1 MKKHTYFGTYIGPDW
16 PDQRWLAPYFLT
28 PAGRQ
33 AAFDG
38 DNDSWSLNVDGLE
51 GTEHLPQWNGRID
64 IMLTIVGNLEHGV
77 LLCHQKLG
85 PNGIGH
91 YSRGDLSR
99 LRDYV
104 ETKQDSV
111 MPVGLFI
118 PFERAWDAIKEF
130 VEADGALPKS
140 IPWIAVPDLPR
151 DTFPDP
157 YYYFRGLK
165 KPE

>member
-1 MKKHTYFGTYIGPDW
+1 MKKHTYFNTYIGPGW
-16 PDQRWLAPYFLT
+16 PEQQWLAPYFLT
-28 PAGRQ
+28 PDGRRKG
-33 AAFDG
+33 FEEY
-38 DNDSWSLNVDGLE
+38 NDSWSLNVDGLD
-51 GTEHLPQWNGRID
+51 GTEQLPQGNGRID
-64 IMLTIVGNLEHGV
+64 IMLTTVGNLDHGV
-77 LLCHQKLG
+77 LLCHQKFG

-99 LRDYV
+99 LREYV

-118 PFERAWDAIKEF
+118 PFEKAWDAIKEF
-130 VEADGALPKS
+130 MEMDGALPKS

-151 DTFPDP
+151 DAFPDP

-165 KPE
+165 PPE